1 MAVPSL
7 DALIKA
13 GFDVVA
19 VLTRPDAPVGRKRVL
34 TPSPVAARAM
44 ELGIEV
50 IRAAKVDADTTAGI
64 AEFAPDVAAIVA
76 YGGIVPKA
84 ALGVPRHGWSICTS
98 PCFRHGAVLPP
109 VQRSIIAGDDVTGG
123 AVTFQLE
130 EGLDTGPVF
139 GTLTETVRPEDTAG
153 DLLERLS
160 ISGAVLLSQTL
171 SAIDAGQAAPQP
183 QNGGEI
189 SLAPKLTLDDGRLDW
204 QQPALVLNRRA
215 RGVTPEPGAWTTLEG
230 QRVKLEPVALRPE
243 VKDLPPGSIRV
254 EGKSVLVGTG
264 SHAVE
269 LGRIQ
274 PAGKKMMSSADWA
287 AAWQHPREWYSNE
300 RVRPPRPPQQQR
312 EPGRQRGRETETRR
326 ATVEPV
332 GRASATPRAASETGD
347 RRGASPITLRRSAPA
362 AQIQPDWWLLK
373 CSARLLP
380 KMPTQILCFRRASGN
395 TASTVGMPDLPL
407 N

>member
-7 DALIKA
+7 NALVQA
-13 GFDVVA
+13 GFEIVA

-50 IRAAKVDADTTAGI
+50 IRAAKVDTGTTAKI
-64 AEFAPDVAAIVA
+64 AEFEPDVAAIVA

-84 ALGVPRHGWSICTS
+84 ALGVPTHGWVNLHFSLL
-98 PCFRHGAVLPP
+98 PAWRGAAP
-109 VQRSIIAGDDVTGG
+109 VQRSIIAGDDVTG
-123 AVTFQLE
+123 AATFQLE

-139 GTLTETVRPEDTAG
+139 GTLTETVRPGDTAG

-171 SAIDAGQAAPQP
+171 SAIDAGQAAPVP
-183 QNGGEI
+183 QQGEI

-204 QQPALVLNRRA
+204 QQPALALNRRA

-230 QRVKLEPVALRPE
+230 QRIKLEPVALRPDI
-243 VKDLPPGSIRV
+243 KDLPPGNIRV
-254 EGKSVLVGTG
+254 DGKSVLVGTG

-287 AAWQHPREWYSNE
+287 RGLATPE
-300 RVRPPRPPQQQR
+300 RVVF
-312 EPGRQRGRETETRR
+312 E
-326 ATVEPV
+326 
-332 GRASATPRAASETGD
+332 
-347 RRGASPITLRRSAPA
+347 
-362 AQIQPDWWLLK
+362 
-373 CSARLLP
+373 
-380 KMPTQILCFRRASGN
+380 
-395 TASTVGMPDLPL
+395 
-407 N
+407 